1 MLQALAGQL
10 LYADVH
16 GVPFN
21 PVLCLVLA
29 AGERQ
34 PKVLVVVQDIR
45 VISYVVNVIQ
55 NRTLHH
61 QQQKAALIIWQR
73 YKTFAICK
81 RARTVLAPAIM
92 HWALRP
98 GGPLQRLH
106 AAKATIEFGTLCPP

>member
-1 MLQALAGQL
+1 MMLQALAGQL

-45 VISYVVNVIQ
+45 VISYVVN
-55 NRTLHH
+55 
-61 QQQKAALIIWQR
+61 II
-73 YKTFAICK
+73 
-81 RARTVLAPAIM
+81 
-92 HWALRP
+92 
-98 GGPLQRLH
+98 
-106 AAKATIEFGTLCPP
+106 